1 MQKEDIN
8 DGLMEEYTKY
18 MQFEIK
24 VVDTIENGDPQKLE
38 DNLEKIG
45 FVKIS
50 EVEGTTWYLS
60 EDTAYILILADNNGW
75 HLYQKA
81 MGSI

>member
-1 MQKEDIN
+1 MQKGDI
-8 DGLMEEYTKY
+8 DDELMEEYTKY

-24 VVDTIENGDPQKLE
+24 VVDTIENGNPQKLDE
-38 DNLEKIG
+38 NLEKIG
-45 FVKIS
+45 FVKIY
-50 EVEGTTWYLS
+50 EIEGTTWYLS
-60 EDTAYILILADNNGW
+60 EDTSYVLILAGNNGW